1 MRENTCVCCGRE
13 IPEGLQVCKF
23 CETNA
28 SKTTE
33 VKDHTKLLRAVRLV
47 LCLSVIITAVF
58 VVIFNK

>member
-23 CETNA
+23 CETSA

-47 LCLSVIITAVF
+47 LCLSVITAAVF
-58 VVIFNK
+58 VAIFNK